1 MTVILAVLILA
12 IPFAAYWAAGA
23 FLRWWTTR
31 P

>member
-1 MTVILAVLILA
+1 MTVFLAVLILA
-12 IPFAAYWAAGA
+12 VPFAAYWCTGA

>member
-1 MTVILAVLILA
+1 MTVFLAALIA
-12 IPFAAYWAAGA
+12 AVPFVSYWSTGR